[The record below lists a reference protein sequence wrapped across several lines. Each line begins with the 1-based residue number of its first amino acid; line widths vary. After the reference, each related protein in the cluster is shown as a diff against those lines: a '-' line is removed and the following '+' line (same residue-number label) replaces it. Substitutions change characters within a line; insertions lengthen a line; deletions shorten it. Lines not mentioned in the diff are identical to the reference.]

1 MQSSAPCAVC
11 NGGGHSATRCPE
23 LAAPLRSGFVPK
35 TGGPNYGGDDEDD
48 SIRMIKVVDNTTKI
62 EKPLIT
68 VVVCA

>member
-23 LAAPLRSGFVPK
+23 LAEPLRSGFVPK
-35 TGGPNYGGDDEDD
+35 TGGPRHGGDDEDD
-48 SIRMIKVVDNTTKI
+48 SIRMINIIDNTTKL
-62 EKPLIT
+62 ENT